1 MMMMTSMMTMMM
13 IMVIY
18 LASAWHSQ
26 FLMTNSQVLEFFWR
40 VVPHTRTIMIMMK
53 DKSKN
58 VV

>member
-40 VVPHTRTIMIMMK
+40 VVPDTRTIMIMMK

>member
-1 MMMMTSMMTMMM
+1 MMTSMMTMMM

-40 VVPHTRTIMIMMK
+40 VVPDTKTIMMK
-53 DKSKN
+53 VKSKN